1 MSKQINLKYKGTP
14 YTLEF
19 SRRTVEVLFTKL
31 DFVPSDD
38 HVVRLVQLP
47 KLFRGAF
54 LMHHPKVEGKV
65 VDELYDAVVKS
76 QGTVALLAKL
86 TELYYEPLS
95 AMLEEP
101 DSGGDE
107 KNAELEISW

>member
-1 MSKQINLKYKGTP
+1 MAKTIDITYKGVS

-19 SRRTVEVLFTKL
+19 SRRSLDVLFNKL
-31 DFVPSDD
+31 CFTPSDSA
-38 HVVRLVQLP
+38 VVQLVQLP

-54 LMHHPKVEGKV
+54 FMHHPRVEQRT
-65 VDELYDAVVKS
+65 VDELYDALVK
-76 QGTVALLAKL
+76 QHGTSTLLTKL

-101 DSGGDE
+101 ENGGGE